1 MPFNSFPFVL
11 LFLPLVVVG
20 YRLTIKGLSLRM
32 ARGFLL
38 AASLTF
44 YGFYR
49 WTYLPVLLASILLN
63 FGVAHRVAEA
73 EGRTR
78 LRWLWTGILLN
89 LVILCTFKYASILR
103 PVLGHVAGPAFALPD
118 WGFPLGISFFTL
130 QQVAYLV
137 DVYENLLI
145 PQRLGVHALFVS
157 FFPYVTAGPISRGKQ
172 MIPQLER
179 GGREGDR
186 ALDVA
191 RGLAMFATG
200 LFKKVVFADCFRTI
214 VDKGM
219 TDPFALSSLEAWC
232 CTLAYTMEI
241 YFDFSGYSDMALG
254 AALLLGFDIPRN
266 FDAPYRARSI
276 IEFWQRWHISLS
288 QFITTYLYTPI
299 IRLFRKATLR
309 SAAVATMVSML
320 VAGAWHGPSWNFVIF
335 GGLHGVG
342 LVVNQTWKKKSKR
355 RLPAAAAWALTL
367 AWINLSFIFFR
378 LPDLHS
384 ALHVVRMLLPFDNPF
399 GGSGILLPVSAR
411 TGMLQIAEVVSRPA
425 LWTVGLPALI
435 AAPLAVLG
443 PSSHWWLDDF
453 RPTIATAAAV
463 AALLLIA
470 FLFMNS
476 ANATDFI
483 YFRF

>member
-1 MPFNSFPFVL
+1 MSFNSFPFVI

-20 YRLTIKGLSLRM
+20 YRLVLLKISLRT
-32 ARGFLL
+32 ARGVLL
-38 AASLTF
+38 VASFTF
-44 YGFYR
+44 YGFHR
-49 WTYLPVLLASILLN
+49 WTHLPILLGSILLN
-63 FGVAHRVAEA
+63 FGVARRIAKL
-73 EGRTR
+73 EGRAR
-78 LRWLWTGILLN
+78 LRWLWTGILVN
-89 LVILCTFKYASILR
+89 LAILSTFKYAG
-103 PVLGHVAGPAFALPD
+103 VLGGLLGRASGSTLALPD

-137 DVYENLLI
+137 DVYENLLT
-145 PQRLGVHALFVS
+145 PQRLTIHALFVS

-172 MIPQLER
+172 MIPQLEL
-179 GGREGDR
+179 GGLERDR

-191 RGLAMFATG
+191 QGLAMFATG
-200 LFKKVVFADCFRTI
+200 LFKKVVFAECFRTI

-219 TDPFALSSLEAWC
+219 ADPFALSSVEAWVC
-232 CTLAYTMEI
+232 SLAYSMQI

-254 AALLLGFDIPRN
+254 AALMLGFDIPRN
-266 FDAPYRARSI
+266 FDAPYRSRSI

-299 IRLFRKATLR
+299 IRLFRRATTR
-309 SAAVATMVSML
+309 TAAVATMTSML
-320 VAGAWHGPSWNFVIF
+320 IAGVWHGSSWNFVIF
-335 GGLHGVG
+335 GGLHGAG
-342 LVVNQTWKKKSKR
+342 LVANQYWKKKSKR
-355 RLPAAAAWALTL
+355 RLPAIAAWALTL
-367 AWINLSFIFFR
+367 AWVNIAFIFFR

-384 ALHVVRMLLPFDNPF
+384 ALHVSRMLIPFANPF
-399 GGSGILLPVSAR
+399 RGAGVFLSASAQ
-411 TGMLQIAEVVSRPA
+411 TGMLQIVDITRRPA
-425 LWTVGLPALI
+425 LWTVGIPALI

-443 PSSHWWLDDF
+443 PTSHWWFDNF
-453 RPTIATAAAV
+453 RPTIARAAVV